1 MKYLVEI
8 ILDDGVTPIYNYYN
22 TIIEAIQDIRKMMGV
37 VSVNVFELNS
47 SKSDKILYEVNGKEK
62 GGML

>member
-8 ILDDGVTPIYNYYN
+8 ILEDGVTPFYNYYN
-22 TIIEAIQDIRKMMGV
+22 TIIGAMQDIGKMKGV

-47 SKSDKILYEVNGKEK
+47 SKSAQVLYEVNGKEK

>member
-8 ILDDGVTPIYNYYN
+8 IIEDGVTPIYNYYN
-22 TIIEAIQDIRKMMGV
+22 TINGAIQDIGNMTGV
-37 VSVNVFELNS
+37 LDVNVYELNL
-47 SKSDKILYEVNGKEK
+47 SKSAKVLYEVNGKEK

>member
-22 TIIEAIQDIRKMMGV
+22 TIFEAMKDIGNMTGV

-47 SKSDKILYEVNGKEK
+47 KKSAQILYKVNSKEK